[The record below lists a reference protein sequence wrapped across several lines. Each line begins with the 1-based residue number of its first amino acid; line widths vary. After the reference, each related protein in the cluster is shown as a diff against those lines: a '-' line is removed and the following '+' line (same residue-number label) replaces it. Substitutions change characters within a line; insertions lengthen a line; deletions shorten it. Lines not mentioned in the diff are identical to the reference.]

1 MTACVWWSCE
11 LLCGLWSCSIGSL
24 GGRYVGSMGRRW
36 TVWSSRSLVRVVYSS
51 SSSRRMEKQ
60 EGRREE
66 KVQPVKDCGR
76 SWRSMGS
83 PGLI

>member
-1 MTACVWWSCE
+1 MLGRWVADGP
-11 LLCGLWSCSIGSL
+11 CGRL
-24 GGRYVGSMGRRW
+24 G
-36 TVWSSRSLVRVVYSS
+36 LFVRVVYSS
-51 SSSRRMEKQ
+51 SLSRRMEKQ

-76 SWRSMGS
+76 SWPSMGS

>member
-1 MTACVWWSCE
+1 
-11 LLCGLWSCSIGSL
+11 
-24 GGRYVGSMGRRW
+24 MGRRW

-60 EGRREE
+60 EGRREG

>member
-1 MTACVWWSCE
+1 MRTAVW
-11 LLCGLWSCSIGSL
+11 LYRIF
-24 GGRYVGSMGRRW
+24 GGEDMLGRRW